1 MHKKVTVQQLNAS
14 NRTVIVRA
22 VKNTLDNET
31 RYRLLKFL
39 MQHPDWSQRQIAR
52 GMGISL
58 GKVNYCLRAL
68 TERGFVKVG
77 RFTRSQNKSDYRYLL
92 TPKGVAEKIQT
103 TARFLTHKQ
112 EEFEVIKQE
121 IALLQR
127 ELKEHIAMEST

>member
-1 MHKKVTVQQLNAS
+1 ME
-14 NRTVIVRA
+14 
-22 VKNTLDNET
+22 NTFDNET

-77 RFTRSQNKSDYRYLL
+77 HFTKSQNKSDYRYLL
-92 TPKGVAEKIQT
+92 TRKGVAEKIQT

-112 EEFEVIKQE
+112 EEFEVIQQE
-121 IALLQR
+121 ITSLKR
-127 ELKEHIAMEST
+127 ELKEQLVVDSI

>member
-1 MHKKVTVQQLNAS
+1 MHV
-14 NRTVIVRA
+14 
-22 VKNTLDNET
+22 VKNTFDNET

-39 MQHPDWSQRQIAR
+39 QQHPDWSQRQIAS

-68 TERGFVKVG
+68 TKCGFVKVG
-77 RFTRSQNKSDYRYLL
+77 RFTRSQDKSDYRYLL
-92 TPKGVAEKIQT
+92 TPKGVVEKVQT

-121 IALLQR
+121 IAMLR
-127 ELKEHIAMEST
+127 HELESLSIQESP

>member
-1 MHKKVTVQQLNAS
+1 M
-14 NRTVIVRA
+14 
-22 VKNTLDNET
+22 KNTLNHET
-31 RYRLLKFL
+31 RYHLLKL
-39 MQHPDWSQRQIAR
+39 LQQHPDWSQRQIAR

-77 RFTRSQNKSDYRYLL
+77 RFTKSQNKSDYRYLL
-92 TPKGVAEKIQT
+92 TRKGVAEKIQT

-112 EEFEVIKQE
+112 EEFEVIQQE
-121 IALLQR
+121 IALLKC

>member
-1 MHKKVTVQQLNAS
+1 ME
-14 NRTVIVRA
+14 
-22 VKNTLDNET
+22 NTYKDET

-39 MQHPDWSQRQIAR
+39 EQHPDWSQRQIAR

-77 RFTRSQNKSDYRYLL
+77 RFTSSNNKSAYRYLL
-92 TPKGVAEKIQT
+92 TPKGVAEKIQA

-112 EEFEVIKQE
+112 EEFEVITQE
-121 IALLQR
+121 IATLKR
-127 ELKEHIAMEST
+127 ELKEHVTMEST

>member
-1 MHKKVTVQQLNAS
+1 ME
-14 NRTVIVRA
+14 
-22 VKNTLDNET
+22 NTFDNET

-39 MQHPDWSQRQIAR
+39 QLHPEWSQRQIAT

-77 RFTRSQNKSDYRYLL
+77 RFTRSQSKSDYRYLL
-92 TPKGVAEKIQT
+92 TPKGLAEKIQI

-112 EEFEVIKQE
+112 EEFEDIKQE
-121 IALLQR
+121 IALLKR
-127 ELKEHIAMEST
+127 ELKEHLVVDST

>member
-1 MHKKVTVQQLNAS
+1 MH
-14 NRTVIVRA
+14 A
-22 VKNTLDNET
+22 VKNTFDNET

-52 GMGISL
+52 GMDISL

-68 TERGFVKVG
+68 IERGFVKIG

-121 IALLQR
+121 IALLKC

>member
-1 MHKKVTVQQLNAS
+1 MENAF
-14 NRTVIVRA
+14 
-22 VKNTLDNET
+22 DNET

-39 MQHPDWSQRQIAR
+39 QQHPDWSQRQIAR

-68 TERGFVKVG
+68 TERGFIKVG
-77 RFTRSQNKSDYRYLL
+77 RFTRSQSKSDYRYLL
-92 TPKGVAEKIQT
+92 TPKGVAEKIKT

-121 IALLQR
+121 IALLKC

>member
-1 MHKKVTVQQLNAS
+1 MENTV
-14 NRTVIVRA
+14 
-22 VKNTLDNET
+22 DNET
-31 RYRLLKFL
+31 RYGLLKL
-39 MQHPDWSQRQIAR
+39 LQQHPDWSQRQIAR

-77 RFTRSQNKSDYRYLL
+77 RFTRSQSKSDYRYLL
-92 TPKGVAEKIQT
+92 TPKGVAEKIKT

-112 EEFEVIKQE
+112 EEFEVIQQE
-121 IALLQR
+121 IALLKY

>member
-1 MHKKVTVQQLNAS
+1 M
-14 NRTVIVRA
+14 RA
-22 VKNTLDNET
+22 VKNAFDNET
-31 RYRLLKFL
+31 RYGLLKL
-39 MQHPDWSQRQIAR
+39 LQQHPDWSQRQIAR

-77 RFTRSQNKSDYRYLL
+77 RFTRSQSKSDYRYLL

-103 TARFLTHKQ
+103 TARFLTLKQ

-121 IALLQR
+121 IASLKR
-127 ELKEHIAMEST
+127 ELKEHLAADST

>member
-1 MHKKVTVQQLNAS
+1 ME
-14 NRTVIVRA
+14 
-22 VKNTLDNET
+22 NTFDNET

-39 MQHPDWSQRQIAR
+39 QQHPDWSQRQIAQ

-77 RFTRSQNKSDYRYLL
+77 RFTKSQNKSDYRYLL
-92 TPKGVAEKIQT
+92 TRKGVAEKIET

-127 ELKEHIAMEST
+127 ELKEHVAMEST

>member
-1 MHKKVTVQQLNAS
+1 ME
-14 NRTVIVRA
+14 
-22 VKNTLDNET
+22 NTFDNET

-39 MQHPDWSQRQIAR
+39 QLHPEWSQRQIAR

-68 TERGFVKVG
+68 TEHGFVIVG

-112 EEFEVIKQE
+112 EEFEVIQQE
-121 IALLQR
+121 IALLKR
-127 ELKEHIAMEST
+127 ELKEHPAMEST

>member
-1 MHKKVTVQQLNAS
+1 MENTV
-14 NRTVIVRA
+14 
-22 VKNTLDNET
+22 DNET
-31 RYRLLKFL
+31 RYGLLKL
-39 MQHPDWSQRQIAR
+39 LQQHPDWSQRQIAR

-77 RFTRSQNKSDYRYLL
+77 RFTKSQNKSDYRYLL
-92 TPKGVAEKIQT
+92 TRKGVSEKIQT

-121 IALLQR
+121 IALLKC

>member
-1 MHKKVTVQQLNAS
+1 MENTV
-14 NRTVIVRA
+14 
-22 VKNTLDNET
+22 DNET

-39 MQHPDWSQRQIAR
+39 QQHPDWSQRQIAR

-77 RFTRSQNKSDYRYLL
+77 RFTKSQNKSDYRYLL
-92 TPKGVAEKIQT
+92 TPKGAAEKIQT

-127 ELKEHIAMEST
+127 ELKEHVAMEST

>member
-1 MHKKVTVQQLNAS
+1 ME
-14 NRTVIVRA
+14 
-22 VKNTLDNET
+22 NTFDNET

-39 MQHPDWSQRQIAR
+39 QQHPDWSQRQIAR

-77 RFTRSQNKSDYRYLL
+77 RFTKSQNKSDYRYLL
-92 TPKGVAEKIQT
+92 TRKGVAEKIQT
-103 TARFLTHKQ
+103 TARFLARKQ
-112 EEFEVIKQE
+112 EEFEVIQQE
-121 IALLQR
+121 IALLKC